1 MVASSAGARTAPR
14 FLRLSESWRRTQETA
29 FKEITRSAPAEK
41 RPHGDDGWG
50 EFVRSPDPAAEKRR
64 GRRLDCSSLSFLFH
78 HEAAGGRPR
87 REARAPCDVIS
98 QSAKERQHQ
107 VIGLELDIGRD
118 REGDLRRNAR
128 ERQGCA
134 ESGHPFDAIT
144 PERLGPEAATSCW
157 TVTVTSAAQRHPCR
171 DRNHGRALSLKLFSI
186 CPETRLPCATFA
198 LSGRLTWHIRLA
210 GMTPMPLTW
219 PADTTRSIR
228 QGSTGG

>member
-118 REGDLRRNAR
+118 RE
-128 ERQGCA
+128 
-134 ESGHPFDAIT
+134 
-144 PERLGPEAATSCW
+144 AATRFQ
-157 TVTVTSAAQRHPCR
+157 A
-171 DRNHGRALSLKLFSI
+171 DRGDRTLRQSSDQLSPAGRVVGDTKTAL
-186 CPETRLPCATFA
+186 
-198 LSGRLTWHIRLA
+198 
-210 GMTPMPLTW
+210 PMSKP
-219 PADTTRSIR
+219 
-228 QGSTGG
+228 

>member
-118 REGDLRRNAR
+118 REGDLRWKRGNERDAPISAIGVRSVLIKDVAR
-128 ERQGCA
+128 GSNPIGFNRGA
-134 ESGHPFDAIT
+134 AGAGLALIA
-144 PERLGPEAATSCW
+144 GPNLST
-157 TVTVTSAAQRHPCR
+157 QRR
-171 DRNHGRALSLKLFSI
+171 IVS
-186 CPETRLPCATFA
+186 
-198 LSGRLTWHIRLA
+198 
-210 GMTPMPLTW
+210 
-219 PADTTRSIR
+219 
-228 QGSTGG
+228 